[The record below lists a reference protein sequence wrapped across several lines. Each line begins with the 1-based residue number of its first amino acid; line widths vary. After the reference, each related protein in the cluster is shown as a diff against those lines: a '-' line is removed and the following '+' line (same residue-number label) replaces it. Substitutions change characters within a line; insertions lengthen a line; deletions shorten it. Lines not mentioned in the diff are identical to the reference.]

1 MSYHPELVVTRA
13 PHIKIKIETTRQIMG
28 EVMIALLPATVL
40 GVVLFGL
47 ASLAVVAAAVVAAVG
62 TEAVLQRR
70 VHSISAIAGDGSA
83 AVTGLLLALSL
94 PPTISPL
101 YAAIGSALAIIFG
114 KVLQGGIGKNLF
126 NPALV
131 GRAIMIVIWPGA
143 MTTWVQPLD
152 GTTTATVLG
161 GGEASIPSLFLGTV
175 PGCIGETSALLLLVG
190 AAFLMFRGRMEWRIP
205 VFFFVGTAV
214 TALAFGTNPVVHLF
228 SGGLMIG
235 ALYMATDWV
244 TSPMTVGGKVIF
256 GLGCG
261 VLTVL
266 IREAGQLP
274 EGITYAIL
282 LMNATVPILDRY
294 LKRKALGEA

>member
-214 TALAFGTNPVVHLF
+214 DRKSVV
-228 SGGLMIG
+228 
-235 ALYMATDWV
+235 
-244 TSPMTVGGKVIF
+244 
-256 GLGCG
+256 
-261 VLTVL
+261 
-266 IREAGQLP
+266 
-274 EGITYAIL
+274 
-282 LMNATVPILDRY
+282 
-294 LKRKALGEA
+294 